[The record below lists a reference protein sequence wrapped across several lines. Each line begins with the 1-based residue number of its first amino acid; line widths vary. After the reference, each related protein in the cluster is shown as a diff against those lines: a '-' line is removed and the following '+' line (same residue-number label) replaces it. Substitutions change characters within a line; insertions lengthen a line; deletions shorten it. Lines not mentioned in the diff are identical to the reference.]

1 MDAEQKGAI
10 VSGEK
15 LNQDSYLFM
24 DYGLG
29 IGKERRG
36 RSEKVLGSSKVTHPW
51 ALRRRPQNK

>member
-10 VSGEK
+10 VSEER
-15 LNQDSYLFM
+15 LNQDTYLFM

-36 RSEKVLGSSKVTHPW
+36 RKVLGSSKVTHP
-51 ALRRRPQNK
+51 